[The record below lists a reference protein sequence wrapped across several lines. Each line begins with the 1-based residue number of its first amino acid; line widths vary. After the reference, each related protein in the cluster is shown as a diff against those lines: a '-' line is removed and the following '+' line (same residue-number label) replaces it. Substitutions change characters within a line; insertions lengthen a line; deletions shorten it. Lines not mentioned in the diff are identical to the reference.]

1 MPTISERV
9 KREYIEGCKP
19 FYIETH
25 EAKERNRWV
34 IKQRLLKFNA
44 AGHPGQIELCRFA
57 EGKTDARIC
66 IYSASSQVG
75 KSVCLAWCLYQMIM
89 RRGFGQYLVV
99 APTIDQIQSGVG
111 RYIDRVFG
119 KTLDILGKV
128 SRNPKGGLQY
138 INFNEKGIRMVS
150 AALGIEYET
159 NSKGEPVHSVEIYFR
174 HTIKKRS
181 LLGYTAQAVIF
192 DEAGDEGVTE
202 DDLIELIDDRT
213 SDTEGPVILASTPH
227 VIGPFSEMYERYA
240 ANPDTEYFIINSPRW
255 HRPGFNMA
263 DAEAAKKR
271 LSKAQYS
278 RRYLGLPMQSEGA
291 VWTAFDS
298 TDNAISD
305 EAARM
310 KYVYNPKCKIIAGID
325 PGSANVGS
333 VKIYFNPEDDTY
345 CVFEEHRYKESEAD
359 VTLTFNDHVR
369 IWTNWTSHYMYAG
382 QGIPRG
388 GKKAGSNDHE
398 AVARLRSAGLKHARS
413 PKGKSVTEHIKIIN
427 QLFADGKI
435 FVNKNLFKLIVE
447 LKQVEY
453 DKSGKPNFT
462 KYHTVD
468 GFRYGIVGHYNSHY
482 KTEKLVNRLCIKV

>member
-1 MPTISERV
+1 MPVVTERV

-34 IKQRLLKFNA
+34 QTQRLLKFNA

-119 KTLDILGKV
+119 KELDILGKV

-138 INFNEKGIRMVS
+138 VNFNEKGIRMVA

-159 NSKGEPVHSVEIYFR
+159 NSKGEAVHNIEIYFR

-181 LLGYTAQAVIF
+181 LLGYTAQAAIF

-213 SDTEGPVILASTPH
+213 SDTGGPVILASTPH
-227 VIGPFSEMYERYA
+227 VIGPFSEMYERHKDI
-240 ANPDTEYFIINSPRW
+240 PDPEYFVINSPRW
-255 HRPGFNMA
+255 DRPRF
-263 DAEAAKKR
+263 DKEEAEKARKR

-278 RRYLGLPMQSEGA
+278 RRYLGIPMQSEGA

-298 TDNAISD
+298 VENTISD
-305 EAARM
+305 EVARM

-333 VKIYFNPEDDTY
+333 VKIFYNPDDGTY

-382 QGIPRG
+382 QGIARG
-388 GKKAGSNDHE
+388 AKKAGSNDHE
-398 AVARLRSAGLKHARS
+398 AVARLRTAGLKHARS
-413 PKGKSVTEHIKIIN
+413 PKGKSTIEHVKIIN

-435 FVNKNLFKLIVE
+435 FINKNLFKLIVE
-447 LKQVEY
+447 LKQVEN
-453 DKSGKPNFT
+453 DKNDKPNFT

-468 GFRYGIVGHYNSHY
+468 GFRYGIVGHYN
-482 KTEKLVNRLCIKV
+482 KNNTNKLVDRLCIKV